1 MSSVCWNERR
11 DTRGWVMRDEA
22 SNCLAAK
29 MVGMGMPSPPSCTG
43 SASALL
49 SASLMHAWQLSQ

>member
-1 MSSVCWNERR
+1 
-11 DTRGWVMRDEA
+11 MRDEA